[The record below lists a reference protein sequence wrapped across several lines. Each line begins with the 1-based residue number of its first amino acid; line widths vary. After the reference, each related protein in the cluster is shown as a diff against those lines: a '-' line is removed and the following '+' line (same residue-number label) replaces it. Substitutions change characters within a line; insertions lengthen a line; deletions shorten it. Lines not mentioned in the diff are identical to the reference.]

1 MKKAMLLTPLVSISL
16 KLGKYRGKLLGKV
29 GKSCPKAG
37 QKLPN
42 VTKKMQRLSNGT
54 KGVQKVAKTGNKLPK
69 SYQIAK
75 CYKILPKIGKSCQK
89 LAKITENTENTEKH

>member
-1 MKKAMLLTPLVSISL
+1 ML
-16 KLGKYRGKLLGKV
+16 
-29 GKSCPKAG
+29 
-37 QKLPN
+37 N

-69 SYQIAK
+69 SYQTAK